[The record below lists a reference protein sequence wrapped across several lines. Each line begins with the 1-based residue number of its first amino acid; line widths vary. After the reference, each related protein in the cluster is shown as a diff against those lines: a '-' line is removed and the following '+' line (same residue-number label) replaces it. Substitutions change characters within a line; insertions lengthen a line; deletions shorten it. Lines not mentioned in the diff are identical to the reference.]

1 MPKDIE
7 TIKNNAAI
15 AQFRFAI
22 IAPVVQGLYPDASAT
37 AYYKRVTQN
46 PPVSALSF
54 PLCVP
59 HPPANCVNITHF
71 HLIYQGVLQRI
82 FGMLSV
88 KIGLFFTMLRCFC
101 LLSRHFCTQI
111 CSEKLLDGG
120 V

>member
-46 PPVSALSF
+46 PLTLPDGSSVTYSYKTEIPVFHRRSGGSDAIF
-54 PLCVP
+54 P
-59 HPPANCVNITHF
+59 F
-71 HLIYQGVLQRI
+71 R
-82 FGMLSV
+82 
-88 KIGLFFTMLRCFC
+88 
-101 LLSRHFCTQI
+101 
-111 CSEKLLDGG
+111 
-120 V
+120 